1 MILQILLRKTKYE
14 KGGSDFE
21 DKIIKIDKKIP
32 DASDLIKKSALTAV
46 ENKIPVLVVW
56 LKKTDYDTKISDIEK
71 KITDHDHDKYITTPE
86 FNTMAAS
93 IFNARLAAQ
102 TDLIKKT
109 EFDVKLKAVSD
120 RVTKNKSKHLLVES
134 ELKKLEKFDAAYFR
148 GKNYFDGKLFSME
161 LFIEIIFDGTQN
173 CLASQAV
180 SKYPNNTVIRTWK
193 SKGLSD
199 QFLHSFGTVSSVLL
213 SNAIKPMHLMFNDGG
228 FLIHQ
233 KKDAIA
239 NGSIVN
245 IYIVNRLSSKTI
257 SSSIVLKNGLFG
269 ATKITNRDTV
279 DVEPQKYKY
288 SGYDICI

>member
-71 KITDHDHDKYITTPE
+71 KITDHDHDKYITAPE

-148 GKNYFDGKLFSME
+148 GKNYFDGN
-161 LFIEIIFDGTQN
+161 DGTQN
-173 CLASQAV
+173 CLAFQAV

-193 SKGLSD
+193 SKGSSD
-199 QFLHSFGTVSSVLL
+199 QFLNSFGTFSGVLL
-213 SNAIKPMHLMFNDGG
+213 SKAIKLMHLMFNDGG

-279 DVEPQKYKY
+279 DVEPQKCKY
-288 SGYDICI
+288 SGYGICI